1 MTFSNHTAGPIP
13 EDAGNSQG
21 SPGSGQPL
29 RASLTGCFSPFP
41 AGQRLRHAHQ
51 HLRPEP
57 LPARRHLPPE
67 REPQGRLQVTAHP
80 RPTLPWAPASCGG
93 RAGTEGPCAHAG
105 PSPLWGWLPGSSC
118 VTLHTDQEIEAS
130 EGGGCTVSKHWYRD
144 SDAART
150 QGFAVAN

>member
-21 SPGSGQPL
+21 SPGSRQPL

-41 AGQRLRHAHQ
+41 AGQRLCHAHQ

-80 RPTLPWAPASCGG
+80 WPTLPWASGEELALRVHVPTLG
-93 RAGTEGPCAHAG
+93 RALC
-105 PSPLWGWLPGSSC
+105 
-118 VTLHTDQEIEAS
+118 
-130 EGGGCTVSKHWYRD
+130 GGGCQALPVLPSIQIRKLRRQREEVVRLVSTGTG
-144 SDAART
+144 T